1 MKVFANILRYMM
13 LCCSCLTATQMIK
26 KSTYDSHMWYEIV
39 LENTDAFG
47 GLAMCY
53 QLRDDGLCQGKD
65 FEWEYCPAYDA
76 QIPKKSVVLRFR
88 DSALA
93 TFYTLKWQH

>member
-1 MKVFANILRYMM
+1 
-13 LCCSCLTATQMIK
+13 
-26 KSTYDSHMWYEIV
+26 MWYEV
-39 LENTDAFG
+39 VFDDATTFD

-65 FEWEYCPAYDA
+65 FEWEYCPGYDA
-76 QIPKKSVVLRFR
+76 QIPKKSVAKKSVVLRFQ